1 MLKIK
6 DSVDLKELEKFGF
19 EPHYFENKELEIKK
33 QIISYS
39 KKTTDYEYRNSLG
52 NIICKYD
59 GGLEVFVSD
68 RSINLITEHYV
79 GENGRF
85 ELDLLYDLIK
95 ANLVEKIENE
105 QS

>member
-6 DSVDLKELEKFGF
+6 DGIDLKELEKFGF
-19 EPHYFENKELEIKK
+19 EPQYFENKNLGIEKS
-33 QIISYS
+33 IISYT

-79 GENGRF
+79 GNNGRF
-85 ELDLLYDLIK
+85 ELDLIYDLIQ
-95 ANLVEKIENE
+95 AGFVEKISNK
-105 QS
+105 